1 MERTTFRRASATLV
15 AATLLFAACGDD
27 DTQTAADDASTT
39 TMAMDDGHSHDHGE
53 GIEVGGEDVIPTI
66 ALTAEPDSKSG
77 VNLRI
82 ETTGFTFA
90 PERASTE
97 HVAGE
102 GHAHVYVDGEKH
114 GRVYGEW
121 YHLDGIEPGE
131 HEISVDLNANS
142 HAPLLVD
149 GEKIEDSVT
158 VDVPEPMDGHAHG
171 GDGFEAV
178 DPVPSVE
185 VEVTEDPKSGY
196 NVRVTTTDFTFT
208 PESVGDEATTSGQ
221 GHAHLYVDGQKV
233 ARLYGEWY
241 HLDRD
246 LSAGDHDIRVSLN
259 ADDHSEYVT
268 GGEPIEATTTITV
281 EGEDVAS
288 ADAGTVIEVSVADG
302 AVDGGGRTAVALGD
316 TVTIRISSDIDDHI
330 HLHGYDVLVDVT
342 AGEPAELTFE
352 ATIPGVF
359 EVELEDSRL
368 QLLELEIS

>member
-1 MERTTFRRASATLV
+1 MYKR
-15 AATLLFAACGDD
+15 
-27 DTQTAADDASTT
+27 Q
-39 TMAMDDGHSHDHGE
+39 
-53 GIEVGGEDVIPTI
+53 
-66 ALTAEPDSKSG
+66 
-77 VNLRI
+77 
-82 ETTGFTFA
+82 
-90 PERASTE
+90 
-97 HVAGE
+97 
-102 GHAHVYVDGEKH
+102 
-114 GRVYGEW
+114 
-121 YHLDGIEPGE
+121 
-131 HEISVDLNANS
+131 
-142 HAPLLVD
+142 
-149 GEKIEDSVT
+149 
-158 VDVPEPMDGHAHG
+158 
-171 GDGFEAV
+171 
-178 DPVPSVE
+178 
-185 VEVTEDPKSGY
+185 
-196 NVRVTTTDFTFT
+196 
-208 PESVGDEATTSGQ
+208 
-221 GHAHLYVDGQKV
+221 
-233 ARLYGEWY
+233 RLYGEWY

-359 EVELEDSRL
+359 EVELEDSRI

>member
-1 MERTTFRRASATLV
+1 MGRTTFRRASATLV
-15 AATLLFAACGDD
+15 ATTLLFAACGDD
-27 DTQTAADDASTT
+27 DTETAADDTSTT
-39 TMAMDDGHSHDHGE
+39 TMAMDDGHEHDHGE
-53 GIEVGGEDVIPTI
+53 GIEVGDGDAVPTVT
-66 ALTAEPDSKSG
+66 LTAEPDSKSG
-77 VNLRI
+77 VNVRI
-82 ETTGFTFA
+82 ETTDFTFA
-90 PERASTE
+90 PENASTE

-121 YHLDGIEPGE
+121 YHLDGIDPGE

-158 VDVPEPMDGHAHG
+158 VEVPEPMGGHSHG
-171 GDGFEAV
+171 GDGFEASE
-178 DPVPSVE
+178 PVPSVD
-185 VEVTEDPKSGY
+185 VEVVEDPKSGY
-196 NVRVTTTDFTFT
+196 NIRLTTTDFTFT
-208 PESVGDEATTSGQ
+208 PESVGGDEVTSGE

-246 LSAGDHDIRVSLN
+246 LSAGEHDIRVTLN
-259 ADDHSEYVT
+259 ADDHSEYVS
-268 GGEPIEATTTITV
+268 GGEPIEATATITV
-281 EGEDVAS
+281 EGDDAAP
-288 ADAGTVIEVSVADG
+288 ADDGTVIEVSVADG
-302 AVDGGGRTAVALGD
+302 AVERGGRTAVELGD
-316 TVTIRISSDIDDHI
+316 TVTIRITSDMDDHI

-359 EVELEDSRL
+359 EVELEDSRI